1 MRMNL
6 TKAALAALAL
16 ALGLAAPVAAQDHG
30 CLAKAQTSAESV
42 SGGALR
48 ATACLRESLRE
59 RSPVSGA
66 ALRLRGLMDSAVF
79 EQGHRLDTRAFEIY
93 VSVPGALCMHYL
105 GRDGH
110 YQGAQDFAVLRA
122 GWVRVPFDTAY
133 GQHLADLGRQG
144 LSVQAKTG
152 ADCSKDGGLR
162 LAPVRVG
169 DNAGAFT
176 LIAQI
181 DPGSDARLQVHPR
194 DQAQRTEDV
203 GCEPITA
210 TDSAVSY
217 NIACPVPSA
226 AFQDGVLT
234 NLNIR
239 GGASELKVAVP
250 LAPLPR

>member
-6 TKAALAALAL
+6 TKAALAAL

-30 CLAKAQTSAESV
+30 CLAKAQAAAERV
-42 SGGALR
+42 SDGALR

-66 ALRLRGLMDSAVF
+66 ATRLRGLMDSAAF
-79 EQGHRLDTRAFEIY
+79 EQGHQRDTHAFEIY
-93 VSVPGALCMHYL
+93 VAVPGALCMRYL
-105 GRDGH
+105 GRDGRYH
-110 YQGAQDFAVLRA
+110 GAQDFAVRSA
-122 GWVRVPFDTAY
+122 GWVRVPFDTTY
-133 GQHLADLGRQG
+133 DQQLAGLGRQG

-169 DNAGAFT
+169 SSGGAFT

-181 DPGSDARLQVHPR
+181 DPGSDARLLVYPR
-194 DQAQRTEDV
+194 DQAKRPDDV

-226 AFQDGVLT
+226 ALQDDALT

-239 GGASELKVAVP
+239 GGAKVFDEAVP
-250 LAPLPR
+250 LVSLPR